1 MDDWGLIERARDG
14 DAAAFE
20 LLVRRHTDAVWRAA
34 RGFLRDDFAA
44 EEVVQDTFLKAYRA
58 LGSFR
63 GEAAVRTW
71 LVSICHRSCVDRSRR
86 KQAEVV
92 PLFWSRSV
100 AVPGTQRDQNAVEVR
115 LAIEAALP
123 SLPDDERRAFVLVD
137 VLGYSREEAAE
148 VVGVPSSTMRSRLA
162 RARRRLVEALGEG
175 DEVEGLG

>member
-1 MDDWGLIERARDG
+1 MDDWGLIERARSGDG
-14 DAAAFE
+14 AAFE

-58 LGSFR
+58 LDSFR

-86 KQAEVV
+86 RQAEIVS
-92 PLFWSRSV
+92 LEHARRHR
-100 AVPGTQRDQNAVEVR
+100 AKDDATDLRM
-115 LAIEAALP
+115 AIEAALP
-123 SLPDDERRAFVLVD
+123 SLPEDERRAFVLVD

-148 VVGVPSSTMRSRLA
+148 VAGAPSSTIRSRLA
-162 RARRRLVEALGEG
+162 RARRRLLEALGEG
-175 DEVEGLG
+175 DEVEGLA

>member
-1 MDDWGLIERARDG
+1 MDDWGLIERSRAG

-44 EEVVQDTFLKAYRA
+44 EEVVQDTFLKAYRG

-63 GEAAVRTW
+63 GDAAVRTW

-86 KQAEVV
+86 RQAEVV
-92 PLFWSRSV
+92 SLDHARRLR
-100 AVPGTQRDQNAVEVR
+100 ARDDSADLR
-115 LAIEAALP
+115 MAIEAALP
-123 SLPDDERRAFVLVD
+123 ALTDDERRAFVLVD

-148 VVGVPSSTMRSRLA
+148 IAGVPSSTMRSRLA
-162 RARRRLVEALGEG
+162 RARRRLVEALQEGE
-175 DEVEGLG
+175 EVEDMA